1 MRRPSPAQAA
11 IQSTSSFP
19 TDVVAL
25 LAATAFDKRQI
36 HCISAH
42 SKFMTPVPRRY
53 DMMSHV
59 AEAAATRERIVR
71 AAWTVYLRR
80 GFRKALQS

>member
-1 MRRPSPAQAA
+1 LH
-11 IQSTSSFP
+11 ISSF
-19 TDVVAL
+19 
-25 LAATAFDKRQI
+25 KI
-36 HCISAH
+36 HV
-42 SKFMTPVPRRY
+42 TPVPRRY